1 MTIVSNIAG
10 AGARQIWHG
19 RRCCGI
25 KKQAPGLRRAPDS
38 LLAPHSSAGG
48 FFMRRLFILA
58 GGAATM
64 LVAPFAGAHA
74 QQPMP
79 RVHVG
84 ILEYRGGASGGYVVG
99 AVTDLRFVPLAD

>member
-1 MTIVSNIAG
+1 MTIVSDIAG

-25 KKQAPGLRRAPDS
+25 KKQAPGWRRAPDS

-48 FFMRRLFILA
+48 FFMRRSFILA
-58 GGAATM
+58 GVAATM
-64 LVAPFAGAHA
+64 LVASFAGAHA

-79 RVHVG
+79 RVLVG
-84 ILEYRGGASGGYVVG
+84 ILLCRCGARLSFVLGS
-99 AVTDLRFVPLAD
+99 VTQLGCA